1 VFHVNRIGV
10 VVMSDKTEHDIGA
23 LLRKNAELLGELKA
37 ARARV
42 AELEA
47 ERDSA
52 RADAQ
57 AAHEKM
63 LRVQLEEPLEQALGQ
78 AFVAPWRIM
87 RPLLS
92 EHFDFA
98 LGEDGKPAI
107 TAMATGEAVPLN
119 GMIAAMMTIPDLAAA
134 LRPPRGGNALGNDR
148 GSSLPDVPQPKPK
161 PKVAA
166 TFGLR

>member
-1 VFHVNRIGV
+1 
-10 VVMSDKTEHDIGA
+10 MTETETKHDIDG
-23 LLRKNAELLGELKA
+23 LVRKTAQLLGELKA
-37 ARARV
+37 AKARI

-47 ERDSA
+47 ERDAA

-57 AAHEKM
+57 VARDTM
-63 LRVQLEEPLEQALGQ
+63 RRVQLEEPLEQALGQ

-87 RPLLS
+87 RPLLG

-98 LGEDGKPAI
+98 LGDDGKPAI
-107 TAMATGEAVPLN
+107 TAKATGEAVPLN
-119 GMIAAMMTIPDLAAA
+119 GMIGAMASIPDLAAA